1 MIFQSLMLKIYRGKL
16 IIQNIVMAI
25 GVGALLAVQFLRIRP
40 SYDGRY
46 ADFYQGFLAG
56 VAAGL
61 CLMLVI
67 GLVRNLMA
75 LWKEERLK
83 ALYIKE
89 NDERRR
95 QCTPTDAVWGPNFP
109 AGQHPGDGSGWLFQR
124 YSLLHD
130 GGLRVGPARL
140 LRTGEAVLLEKAVIF
155 SCFCSG
161 FSIAFQLLSNVKE
174 APKQGCFR
182 ASLQFFCIVR
192 LPAYSY
198 A

>member
-1 MIFQSLMLKIYRGKL
+1 MIFQNLMLKIYRGKL
-16 IIQNIVMAI
+16 IIENIVMA
-25 GVGALLAVQFLRIRP
+25 VGTVALLAVQFLRIRP

-89 NDERRR
+89 NDERRA
-95 QCTPTDAVWGPNFP
+95 AVYTNGRGLGAQIFLLASIPGMVVVGYFNVTAFFTMVACVLGLSVCCGP
-109 AGQHPGDGSGWLFQR
+109 GKLY
-124 YSLLHD
+124 YSKKL
-130 GGLRVGPARL
+130 
-140 LRTGEAVLLEKAVIF
+140 
-155 SCFCSG
+155 
-161 FSIAFQLLSNVKE
+161 
-174 APKQGCFR
+174 
-182 ASLQFFCIVR
+182 
-192 LPAYSY
+192 
-198 A
+198 

>member
-1 MIFQSLMLKIYRGKL
+1 
-16 IIQNIVMAI
+16 MA
-25 GVGALLAVQFLRIRP
+25 VGTVALLAVQFLRIRP

-95 QCTPTDAVWGPNFP
+95 RCTPTGAVWGP
-109 AGQHPGDGSGWLFQR
+109 
-124 YSLLHD
+124 
-130 GGLRVGPARL
+130 
-140 LRTGEAVLLEKAVIF
+140 KF
-155 SCFCSG
+155 SCW
-161 FSIAFQLLSNVKE
+161 
-174 APKQGCFR
+174 P
-182 ASLQFFCIVR
+182 ASR
-192 LPAYSY
+192 GW
-198 A
+198 